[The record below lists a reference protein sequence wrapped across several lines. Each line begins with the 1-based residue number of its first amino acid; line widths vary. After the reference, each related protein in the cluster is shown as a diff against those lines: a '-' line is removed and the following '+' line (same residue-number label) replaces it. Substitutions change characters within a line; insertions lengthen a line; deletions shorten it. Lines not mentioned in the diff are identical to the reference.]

1 MFDIGWS
8 ELLVIGV
15 VALIVIGPKDLPG
28 MFRTLGR
35 FTARAKAM
43 AREFQASLEAAAE
56 ETGVKDVTDDL
67 QKLTSVKNL
76 GLDSVTDA
84 AKSLT
89 DTKFDPDEIRRKI
102 TEADAAKAAEEKK
115 PARAKTGEKSTAA
128 KKPTTK
134 AKAGA
139 TKKTSAAKKPGTTRK
154 KTPAK
159 SAAGAAKAKS
169 GGTSKTSSSSSKGK
183 K

>member
-67 QKLTSVKNL
+67 QKITSVKNL

-89 DTKFDPDEIRRKI
+89 ETEFDPDEIRRKI

-115 PARAKTGEKSTAA
+115 PAKAKTGGKSTA
-128 KKPTTK
+128 KKPAAK

-139 TKKTSAAKKPGTTRK
+139 TKKTTTAKKPATTRK
-154 KTPAK
+154 KAPAK
-159 SAAGAAKAKS
+159 SANGAAKAKS
-169 GGTSKTSSSSSKGK
+169 GGSAKTGSSSSKGK